1 MDTIFMNS
9 ENYNYELRITFNVKT
24 RYYLDLL
31 PPETMKLLGNTENK
45 ITKEK
50 WWKLPHLE
58 ITEVV
63 LVHCSI
69 FNNNY
74 QQDSRG
80 LYTFVPNKL
89 FNSLLV
95 IYPKNHIFLKT
106 FNSEFQETKIGFTD
120 QNNEPLEIEDKINL
134 T

>member
-1 MDTIFMNS
+1 MDAIFMNS
-9 ENYNYELRITFNVKT
+9 ETYNYELRITFKVKI
-24 RYYLDLL
+24 RYYLELL

-58 ITEVV
+58 ITEVA

-69 FNNNY
+69 FNSDY

-80 LYTFVPNKL
+80 LYTFVPNKP
-89 FNSLLV
+89 FDSLLD

-106 FNSEFQETKIGFTD
+106 FNSEFEETKIGFTD
-120 QNNEPLEIEDKINL
+120 ENGELSEIEDKINL

>member
-45 ITKEK
+45 LTKEK

-69 FNNNY
+69 FNNDY

-120 QNNEPLEIEDKINL
+120 QNSEPLEIEDKINL

>member
-69 FNNNY
+69 FNNDY

-120 QNNEPLEIEDKINL
+120 QNSEPLEIEDKINL

>member
-24 RYYLDLL
+24 RYHLDLL

-69 FNNNY
+69 FNNDY

>member
-45 ITKEK
+45 LTKEK

-69 FNNNY
+69 FNNDY

-120 QNNEPLEIEDKINL
+120 QNNEPLKIEDKINL

>member
-31 PPETMKLLGNTENK
+31 LPETMKLLGNTENK

-69 FNNNY
+69 FNNDY

>member
-1 MDTIFMNS
+1 MNS

-31 PPETMKLLGNTENK
+31 LPETMKLLGNTENK

-69 FNNNY
+69 FNNDY

>member
-1 MDTIFMNS
+1 MNS

-69 FNNNY
+69 FNNDY

-106 FNSEFQETKIGFTD
+106 FNSKFQETKIGFTD
-120 QNNEPLEIEDKINL
+120 QNSEPLEIEDKINL